1 MAEKDLNDVYN
12 NLHPHSHQTLKQLKQ
27 RAHAHLFFMLVVES
41 IASDKDKLISTLQ
54 GSNLLKMERNVDFFT
69 VESCSSA
76 KNIYKQLLVNNTSP
90 NVILVNK
97 TITGGSGFELIE
109 HINGLHKEEKP
120 FIVMVDDNLTEDDM
134 VNAILLGVEG
144 FICKPYSEKALY
156 RYVDKYFSS
165 KLDGDQS

>member
-1 MAEKDLNDVYN
+1 MTEKDLNDVCN
-12 NLHPHSHQTLKQLKQ
+12 SIHQHHHQTLKQLKQ
-27 RAHAHLFFMLVVES
+27 RAHSQLFFMLVVES

-69 VESCSSA
+69 VESCASA
-76 KNIYKQLLVNNTSP
+76 KSIYKQLLVNSTSP

-97 TITGGSGFELIE
+97 TITGGTGFELIE
-109 HINGLHKEEKP
+109 YINSLHKEDKP

-134 VNAILLGVEG
+134 MNAILLGVEG

-165 KLDGDQS
+165 RLEDK